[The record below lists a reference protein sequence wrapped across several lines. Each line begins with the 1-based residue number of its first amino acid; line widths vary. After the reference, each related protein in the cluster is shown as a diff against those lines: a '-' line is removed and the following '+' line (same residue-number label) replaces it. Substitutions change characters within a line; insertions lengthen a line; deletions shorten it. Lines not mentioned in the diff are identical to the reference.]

1 MSATPYAGLL
11 ERLHDAD
18 RNSVQR
24 TLGSGIFGEA
34 AEAISS
40 LLNAL
45 EKISERCPPFD
56 GDPYATPSDF
66 GNSEDYA
73 KHVEQMI
80 SSFTG
85 DIARKALG
93 DKTDD

>member
-1 MSATPYAGLL
+1 M
-11 ERLHDAD
+11 
-18 RNSVQR
+18 
-24 TLGSGIFGEA
+24 IEA

-80 SSFTG
+80 SSYTG
-85 DIARKALG
+85 DIARAALNSDASTQTVG
-93 DKTDD
+93 EGL